1 MAFERHDSI
10 YGYPGLEIIEI
21 TLPESLL
28 MNHIER
34 NPGTSPS
41 RLCNEAADSAPATP
55 ARC

>member
-1 MAFERHDSI
+1 MTFERHDSI

-41 RLCNEAADSAPATP
+41 RLCNEAGLRTCNS